1 MIPTPDEAPPP
12 LTAPTPDPSPG
23 ITTPDVPTPG
33 ITTPSI
39 PSPDVPSPGI
49 PTPAVTALSRAVV
62 ITCSDSAA
70 AGVAAD
76 TSGPLAAQ
84 LLAALGH
91 EVARVTVVPD
101 DAGTI
106 ARAVRTAIAEG
117 ARVVVT
123 TGGTGAGPRDVTP
136 EALRSAGLRELPGL
150 GEAIRAASRERI
162 PAADLSRTVG
172 GILED
177 AVVLALPG
185 SPGGVRDG
193 LAAVGGLLEHA
204 AQVAAGGGHDIR
216 RDPPGVMDSGRSVD
230 QIHDTRTGITAVAA
244 DVVTANV
251 ISEAEVAAEVSRAAA
266 GAVVTFAGVVRDH
279 DRGRTVTA
287 LHYEGHPDAG
297 RILAEVV
304 AEALERPGV
313 LAAAARHRTGDL
325 AIGELAFVAAV
336 SAAHRGQA
344 FAACTWLV
352 DEAKARLPIWKH
364 QHFADG
370 TDEWVN
376 SP

>member
-1 MIPTPDEAPPP
+1 MSAAPIDAPASPPP
-12 LTAPTPDPSPG
+12 APG
-23 ITTPDVPTPG
+23 
-33 ITTPSI
+33 
-39 PSPDVPSPGI
+39 
-49 PTPAVTALSRAVV
+49 AAARSRAAV

-70 AGVAAD
+70 RGVAVD
-76 TSGPLAAQ
+76 ISGPLAAQ
-84 LLAALGH
+84 LLADMGH
-91 EVARVTVVPD
+91 EVAGVSVVAD
-101 DAGTI
+101 DTGAI
-106 ARAVRTAIAEG
+106 VDALRQAIAAG

-136 EALRSAGLRELPGL
+136 EALRSMGLRELPGL
-150 GEAIRAASRERI
+150 GEAIRAASRSTV
-162 PAADLSRTVG
+162 PTADLSRALG
-172 GILED
+172 GILDE

-204 AQVAAGGGHDIR
+204 AAMAAGGAH
-216 RDPPGVMDSGRSVD
+216 P
-230 QIHDTRTGITAVAA
+230 AA
-244 DVVTANV
+244 DPARYQRAEGDLVGLVGPEPIV
-251 ISEAEVAAEVSRAAA
+251 DAEVAAEVSRADA

-279 DRGRTVTA
+279 DRGRAVTA
-287 LHYEGHPDAG
+287 LHYEAHPDAG

-304 AEALERPGV
+304 AGALERPGV
-313 LAAAARHRTGDL
+313 LGAAARHRTGDL
-325 AIGELAFVAAV
+325 AIGDLAFVAAV
-336 SAAHRGQA
+336 SAAHRRDA
-344 FAACTWLV
+344 FGACAWLV

>member
-1 MIPTPDEAPPP
+1 MSSTSGAAP
-12 LTAPTPDPSPG
+12 A
-23 ITTPDVPTPG
+23 
-33 ITTPSI
+33 
-39 PSPDVPSPGI
+39 
-49 PTPAVTALSRAVV
+49 AV

-84 LLAALGH
+84 LLAGWGH
-91 EVARVTVVPD
+91 TVSPVTVVPD
-101 DAGTI
+101 DAGSI
-106 ARAVRTAIAEG
+106 LDAVRAAIGAG
-117 ARVVVT
+117 ARIVVT

-150 GEAIRAASRERI
+150 GEAIRAASRERV
-162 PAADLSRTVG
+162 PTADLSRTLG
-172 GILED
+172 GILD
-177 AVVLALPG
+177 GAVVLALPG

-204 AQVAAGGGHDIR
+204 AATAVGGGHDGR
-216 RDPPGVMDSGRSVD
+216 APALVLDSDVQAVGVAYQPGAQPTSSGHPPLVGS
-230 QIHDTRTGITAVAA
+230 AP
-244 DVVTANV
+244 

-279 DRGRTVTA
+279 DHGRPVTA

-304 AEALERPGV
+304 AEARIRPGV
-313 LAAAARHRTGDL
+313 LAASARHRTGDL
-325 AIGELAFVAAV
+325 AIGDLAFVAAV
-336 SAAHRGQA
+336 SASHRGEA
-344 FAACTWLV
+344 FEACAWLV

>member
-1 MIPTPDEAPPP
+1 MSATPDDDPTA
-12 LTAPTPDPSPG
+12 APTSAASGPAAPDPAADG
-23 ITTPDVPTPG
+23 TATRTTTTKAPT
-33 ITTPSI
+33 
-39 PSPDVPSPGI
+39 
-49 PTPAVTALSRAVV
+49 RAAV

-76 TSGPLAAQ
+76 TSGPLAAG
-84 LLAALGH
+84 LLADLGH
-91 EVARVTVVPD
+91 DVTRVTVVPD

-106 ARAVRTAIAEG
+106 AAAVRAAIAEG

-136 EALRSAGLRELPGL
+136 DALRTTGLRELPGL
-150 GEAIRAASRERI
+150 GEAIRAASRERV
-162 PAADLSRTVG
+162 PAADLSRALG
-172 GILED
+172 GILD
-177 AVVLALPG
+177 GAVVLALPG

-193 LAAVGGLLEHA
+193 LAAVGALLEHA
-204 AQVAAGGGHDIR
+204 VQMAAGAGHPDAR
-216 RDPPGVMDSGRSVD
+216 PRPGDPGTSADADDSDVPEV
-230 QIHDTRTGITAVAA
+230 GIVSTIAA
-244 DVVTANV
+244 GDSQAAAHLADLVGEAP
-251 ISEAEVAAEVSRAAA
+251 ISEVEVAAEVLRTAA
-266 GAVVTFAGVVRDH
+266 GAVVTFTGVVRDH
-279 DRGRTVTA
+279 DRGRSVTG

-297 RILAEVV
+297 RVLAEVV
-304 AEALERPGV
+304 AEARTRPGV

-325 AIGELAFVAAV
+325 AIGDPAFVAAV
-336 SAAHRGQA
+336 SAAHRAEA
-344 FAACTWLV
+344 FEACAWLV